1 MFSLRPHRTLDPSRI
16 LETLDESTTAAADE
30 QDLSITT
37 TWTED
42 NISALARS
50 ITRTPTDIEHES
62 DLYHP
67 IQDSDLDPHSPAF
80 NPRTWAKA
88 IVQLERSS
96 TATNLIRKSGIAF
109 QGLSVY
115 GEKSDFAYQNTFG
128 NAPLKLWSTLRAI
141 LTGVGRHR
149 VSILDEV
156 EGVLDT
162 GEMLLVLGPP
172 GSGCSTLLK
181 SIAGETDATS
191 VTENAMM
198 NYRGS

>member
-1 MFSLRPHRTLDPSRI
+1 
-16 LETLDESTTAAADE
+16 
-30 QDLSITT
+30 
-37 TWTED
+37 
-42 NISALARS
+42 
-50 ITRTPTDIEHES
+50 
-62 DLYHP
+62 
-67 IQDSDLDPHSPAF
+67 
-80 NPRTWAKA
+80 
-88 IVQLERSS
+88 
-96 TATNLIRKSGIAF
+96 
-109 QGLSVY
+109 
-115 GEKSDFAYQNTFG
+115 
-128 NAPLKLWSTLRAI
+128 
-141 LTGVGRHR
+141 